1 MESAR
6 DCTRYSVLP
15 KNTTNAHPNGNCFRV
30 RFAIATTDRYL
41 DVFQVLVARAWKP
54 VKVFTCP
61 AR

>member
-1 MESAR
+1 
-6 DCTRYSVLP
+6 VLP
-15 KNTTNAHPNGNCFRV
+15 KNTAKAGVKGNGSRV

-41 DVFQVLVARAWKP
+41 DIFQALVARAWKP